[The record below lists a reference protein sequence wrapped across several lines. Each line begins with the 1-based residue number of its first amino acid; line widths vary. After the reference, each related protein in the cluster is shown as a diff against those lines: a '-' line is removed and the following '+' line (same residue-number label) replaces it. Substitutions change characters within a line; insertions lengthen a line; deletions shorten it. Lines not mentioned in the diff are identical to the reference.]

1 MAMTPEGKVKK
12 NIKDV
17 LNMRGIV
24 YCMPATYGLGC
35 SGVSDFIACY
45 KGQFLSIEAKAGK
58 GTTTALQDKWLE
70 RVSAAGGWSMVVYE
84 GGVGILEQTLDMI
97 ERTHE

>member
-45 KGQFLSIEAKAGK
+45 KGQFLSIEAKSGK

-70 RVSAAGGWSMVVYE
+70 RVKTAGGKAIVVN
-84 GGVGILEQTLDMI
+84 GDNLEELKDMLI
-97 ERTHE
+97 EIEVSA